1 VQSDMPEE
9 NSAPDDLPEST
20 APETIRTSLRGF
32 DSKERANDVANAV
45 ATAIRRIGRAID
57 VSDLDGVTIAYD
69 YDTALAEL
77 DRGVNAPSTL
87 TRSSNDQI
95 LGVAMAPAVL
105 RDDKLKS
112 HLVISGD
119 YASKILSDNPDEF
132 RMALY
137 LIAHECGH
145 VEDRMLFER
154 RFPGVLLRARIPA
167 GLDGFLFPTAE
178 SLWSEYAACISSAQF
193 SRRHI
198 ELYIDGVLRSA
209 ETVRDDVAKMVA
221 RYRIHADLNQLLDE
235 AGPRICEP
243 LCLSAYLLGHLDGLD
258 EGWDQ
263 AATAKDALERAG
275 YWPIVE
281 RTGED
286 LRSILQAYETW
297 ESLTIFDPLKARVLE
312 AFALNGLHLSA
323 LPEGFY
329 VDVA

>member
-1 VQSDMPEE
+1 MTEE
-9 NSAPDDLPEST
+9 NNGSNGLPKST
-20 APETIRTSLRGF
+20 APKPIRTFLRGF
-32 DSKERANDVANAV
+32 DSNERADAVANAV
-45 ATAIRRIGRAID
+45 ATAIHEIGRYID

-69 YDTALAEL
+69 YDAALAEL
-77 DRGVNAPSTL
+77 DRGLNTPSTL
-87 TRSSNDQI
+87 TRTSNDRI

-119 YASKILSDNPDEF
+119 FASEISSGNPDEAL
-132 RMALY
+132 RALY

-145 VEDRMLFER
+145 VEDRMLFDR

-198 ELYIDGVLRSA
+198 ELYIDGVVRSA
-209 ETVRDDVAKMVA
+209 ETVRDDVAEMVA
-221 RYRIHADLNQLLDE
+221 RYRIHADLHRLLDE

-329 VDVA
+329 VDVP